1 LGRAVGGPRRLKND
15 TKKGVTVEYLQ
26 NFDITNKVN
35 ILRLICG
42 LFFVPHIYAKFF
54 VPEALGFFVASGL
67 KPPKL
72 WLNVACVVET
82 IVALGLIFAIF
93 PFLAALLGCLH
104 LLVALFFVW
113 KVTKGKWLWN
123 IGGYEYC
130 LFWAICC
137 LIVAMDYYRGGHLFT

>member
-1 LGRAVGGPRRLKND
+1 M
-15 TKKGVTVEYLQ
+15 EYLQ
-26 NFDITNKVN
+26 NFDITNQVN

-72 WLNVACVVET
+72 WLNVACVIET
-82 IVALGLIFAIF
+82 VVALGLIFAVF
-93 PFLAALLGCLH
+93 PFLSRGTG
-104 LLVALFFVW
+104 VW

>member
-1 LGRAVGGPRRLKND
+1 M
-15 TKKGVTVEYLQ
+15 
-26 NFDITNKVN
+26 N

-67 KPPKL
+67 KPPKV
-72 WLNVACVVET
+72 WLYVSCVIEILVA
-82 IVALGLIFAIF
+82 AGLIFVIF
-93 PFLAALLGCLH
+93 PFFAALLGCLH
-104 LLVALFFVW
+104 LLAALFFVW
-113 KVTKGKWLWN
+113 KVTNGKWLWN

-137 LIVAMDYYRGGHLFT
+137 LIVAMDYYRSGLC